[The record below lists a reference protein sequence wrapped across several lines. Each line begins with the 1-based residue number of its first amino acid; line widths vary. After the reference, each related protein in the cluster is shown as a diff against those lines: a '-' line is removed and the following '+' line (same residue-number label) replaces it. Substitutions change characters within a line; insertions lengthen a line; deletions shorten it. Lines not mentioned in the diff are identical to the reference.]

1 MHTFT
6 AIYSIS
12 CLRNLLFSCLPSSSG
27 ESGFFCL
34 FFALL
39 RSKQPEVLVFTVHLA
54 VGTFSESLFFLDFL
68 RARFVCPWTNSLVFA
83 GFRSFF
89 RIELFWSKTRFWI
102 FTDFHK
108 F

>member
-12 CLRNLLFSCLPSSSG
+12 CLRNLLFSCLSSSNC
-27 ESGFFCL
+27 ESGFFVL

-54 VGTFSESLFFLDFL
+54 IGTFSESPLFLDFL
-68 RARFVCPWTNSLVFA
+68 RALFLCPWTNSLVFA

-89 RIELFWSKTRFWI
+89 RLDLF
-102 FTDFHK
+102 
-108 F
+108 